1 MNPGN
6 YRFINLV
13 KGDLAPQK
21 NFMLLV
27 SKLSSERSF
36 YGENS

>member
-1 MNPGN
+1 MSSDN

-13 KGDLAPQK
+13 KRNLAPQK
-21 NFMLLV
+21 KIMLLV
-27 SKLSSERSF
+27 SKLFSERSF